1 MAMCFDQER
10 EVPTPL
16 QELYPNSTN
25 LKKRRVSKKANK
37 LFVEV
42 NLKDD
47 DVAVAAAQHCR
58 AQ

>member
-1 MAMCFDQER
+1 M
-10 EVPTPL
+10 

-25 LKKRRVSKKANK
+25 LKKRRVLKKANK

-47 DVAVAAAQHCR
+47 DVAVAAAQHC
-58 AQ
+58 